1 MNTHYRWPFLGSA
14 ALVLI
19 LMFAGPSAAVADEGD
34 PPSRVARLA
43 YVEGSVSLQPG
54 GTDEWVD
61 APLNRPLTTGD
72 AVWSDVNSRV
82 ELQLDGSLV
91 RLSSRTSIAFL
102 NVADH
107 VTQIQLSAGTMMV
120 RVRRLDDDETY
131 EIDTPNLALSLVQPG
146 LYRVSV
152 DDSGAVTTVAVR
164 RGQAQVTGGGADFSV
179 SEGQQVAFS
188 GTDTLNADAQPAGA
202 GASPFDV
209 WSANRDAR
217 WDHSVSAN
225 YVSPDVVGYTDL
237 DDQGDWSSTPEYGDV
252 WFPSRVPPGWAPYH
266 FGHWVY
272 IAPWGYT
279 WVDDQPWGFAPFH
292 YGRWISAHGAW
303 GWVPCPPRPRGGAG
317 YVRPVYAPALV
328 AWVGGGAGVA
338 WFALGPREVYV
349 PSYPVSRGY
358 VHNINISNTVVNRTV
373 INNFYNTANNRNDRG
388 THFSY
393 MNRGVPGAI
402 AATTTQAFSSAQP
415 VGAHR
420 VQFDPRAGR
429 VQAFAPAA
437 VPTRQAVLG
446 LGRQGAHRP
455 PSALETRPVVARTA
469 PPPPPPTFERRQQA
483 IQQNGGR
490 PLSLA
495 AVRQIQPQATQR
507 PAPIRIAPQ
516 VTQGSNR
523 PGNDFNSR
531 RNGAPQVQQPIIR
544 TAPGVQP
551 PRPPDAGNTALQ
563 PQHLQ
568 DQRQQQLQQ
577 LQQRQQQEQDARRQ
591 QQPDQQRQQQM
602 EQQQGQQR
610 QQQLQQ
616 APPQQRAQQ
625 QQQQLEQQHQ
635 QQLQQ
640 AQQQQRAQQQQQQLD
655 QQHQQQLQQA
665 QQQQHAQQQQQQLDQ
680 QRQQQLEAQQQ
691 QRAQQQQQQLE
702 QQHQQQLQQAQQQQ
716 RQQQLEAQQ
725 QQRAQQ
731 QLQQQ
736 QQQQRQQPQPQP
748 QPKPQQDVKPPVRH
762 DDKPRS
768 QRPNDVDH

>member
-1 MNTHYRWPFLGSA
+1 MSTHYRWPFHGSA
-14 ALVLI
+14 ALLLV
-19 LMFAGPSAAVADEGD
+19 LMFAATSAAVADEGD
-34 PPSRVARLA
+34 PPTRVARLA
-43 YVEGSVSLQPG
+43 YVEGSVSMQPG

-72 AVWSDVNSRV
+72 AVWSDANSRV

-91 RLSSRTSIAFL
+91 RLSSRTSISFL

-107 VTQIQLSAGTMMV
+107 VTQIQLSAGTLMV

-131 EIDTPNLALSLVQPG
+131 EIDTPNLALSVQQPG
-146 LYRVSV
+146 LYRVAV

-179 SEGQQVAFS
+179 SEGQQVAFT
-188 GTDTLNADAQPAGA
+188 GTDTLNADAQPSEA

-237 DDQGDWSSTPEYGDV
+237 DEQGDWTSTPEYGDV
-252 WFPSRVPPGWAPYH
+252 WFPRHVQPGWAPYH

-303 GWVPCPPRPRGGAG
+303 GWVPCPPRSRGGEG

-358 VHNINISNTVVNRTV
+358 VNNINISNTRLNRAV
-373 INNFYNTANNRNDRG
+373 IDNVYNTTRGNNRNVHGNDF
-388 THFSY
+388 TY
-393 MNRGVPGAI
+393 ANRGVPGAI
-402 AATTTQAFSSAQP
+402 AATSTQAFSSAQP
-415 VGAHR
+415 VGTHSI
-420 VQFDPRAGR
+420 QFDPRAGR
-429 VQAFAPAA
+429 VQTFAPTA

-455 PSALETRPVVARTA
+455 PTALQTRPVVARTA

-490 PLSLA
+490 PLSMA
-495 AVRQIQPQATQR
+495 AVRQIQPPATQR
-507 PAPIRIAPQ
+507 PAPIRMAPQ
-516 VTQGSNR
+516 VTQGTNR
-523 PGNDFNSR
+523 PGADFNSR
-531 RNGAPQVQQPIIR
+531 APR
-544 TAPGVQP
+544 GVQP
-551 PRPPDAGNTALQ
+551 SPPPDAGNTALR
-563 PQHLQ
+563 PQRLQ
-568 DQRQQQLQQ
+568 EQQQQQQ

-591 QQPDQQRQQQM
+591 QFQQQSDQQRQLA
-602 EQQQGQQR
+602 EQQRQSQERERQQAQQQAQQPAEQQAQDSRRQQLEAVQQQRAQQQLKQQQQQEEQQR
-610 QQQLQQ
+610 QQQLQ
-616 APPQQRAQQ
+616 AVQQ
-625 QQQQLEQQHQ
+625 QQQQQ
-635 QQLQQ
+635 QQE
-640 AQQQQRAQQQQQQLD
+640 
-655 QQHQQQLQQA
+655 
-665 QQQQHAQQQQQQLDQ
+665 Q
-680 QRQQQLEAQQQ
+680 QRQQQL
-691 QRAQQQQQQLE
+691 
-702 QQHQQQLQQAQQQQ
+702 QA
-716 RQQQLEAQQ
+716 LQ

-736 QQQQRQQPQPQP
+736 QQQQQQEQLRQQQLQALQQQRAQQQLQQQQQRQQQPPPPPPSQ
-748 QPKPQQDVKPPVRH
+748 KPPPDNQSKPPVRH
-762 DDKPRS
+762 DDRPTKP
-768 QRPNDVDH
+768 QPNDQDR